1 MWEGEHK
8 QMKITIVSNIDDK
21 GKTYWTASF
30 GEIPNVVGGG
40 NTPKDALNEGLE
52 NLKDFEDH
60 LNAEEFDEIFLL
72 SAEEYKK
79 YEPNILRIRCWWWLR
94 SPGLDSHSA
103 ACVYSGGSVD
113 DLGHNVFL
121 SNGAVRPAL
130 RISNLESSNLKV
142 GDRFVKYDFP
152 WIKIDDNLAI
162 AEVPI
167 RFHSFDEKS
176 NDYKTSEIRKFLL
189 NWIDERKDK

>member
-1 MWEGEHK
+1 
-8 QMKITIVSNIDDK
+8 MKITIVSNIDDK

-40 NTPKDALNEGLE
+40 NTPEDALNEGLE

-60 LNAEEFDEIFLL
+60 LKAEEFDEIFLL
-72 SAEEYKK
+72 SADEYIK
-79 YEPNILRIRCWWWLR
+79 YEPNILHIRCWWWLR
-94 SPGLDSHSA
+94 SPGYYSDYAASVRLD
-103 ACVYSGGSVD
+103 GSIYLNGD
-113 DLGHNVFL
+113 NVRCG
-121 SNGAVRPAL
+121 NDAVRPAL

-167 RFHSFDEKS
+167 SFHSFDEKS